1 MCVNRENEVLKV
13 QLKKYVGAVQM
24 LKREGSQAN
33 DGKPHHTSYRLGV
46 QLLQLALSL
55 FVNVSLSVS
64 LSVVSVLLS
73 LSDYLFLCLLL
84 CITHTH
90 KK

>member
-1 MCVNRENEVLKV
+1 MLTPTNVCVCVCVCVNRENEVLKV

-33 DGKPHHTSYRLGV
+33 DGKPHHTSHRLGIKP
-46 QLLQLALSL
+46 LDLALSL

-64 LSVVSVLLS
+64 L
-73 LSDYLFLCLLL
+73 FCLCLAFSL
-84 CITHTH
+84 
-90 KK
+90 